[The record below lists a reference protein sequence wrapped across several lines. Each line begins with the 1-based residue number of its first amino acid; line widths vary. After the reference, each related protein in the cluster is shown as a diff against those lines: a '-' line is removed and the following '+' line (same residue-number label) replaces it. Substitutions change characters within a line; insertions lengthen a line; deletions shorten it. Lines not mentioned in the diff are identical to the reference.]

1 MKKLYYLIIF
11 SLITIAGYCQQTN
24 LSIIPE
30 PVELIKKDS
39 FFLLPRT
46 ITISTDAVDKAAVE
60 FSASYLKNRLKSS
73 SDYDVN
79 ISSESYNASIQL
91 LINKNPENQLGN
103 EGYSLSVTTSSIVIK
118 ANQPAG
124 LFYGVQTLLQ
134 LLPKEIESNSTI
146 KNTNWTVPCVE
157 ITDYPRFG
165 WRGLMLDVSRHFF
178 TKEEV
183 KRFIDDMARY
193 KFNVFH
199 WHLTDDEGWR
209 IEIKS
214 LPKLTEIGAWNVKRV
229 GHFGEF
235 SEIKDNEPRTN
246 GGFYTQEDIKE
257 VVQYAKERF
266 VEVLPEIEMPGHSM
280 AAIAS
285 YPELSCT
292 PGADKYRVI
301 SGEKFIEWPATG
313 HFYGLKDNTLCPA
326 NEKVYPFAEKVISEV
341 AALFPFPYIHVGGD
355 ECIQNFWEKSP
366 AVKALMKK
374 ENLKTMLDV
383 QGYFEKR
390 LEKIVASKGKKMIG
404 WDEILEAGVSPTA
417 AIMSWRG
424 TKGGIE
430 ASKKGHE
437 VVMSPTTY
445 VYLDYMQSDE
455 IMEPR
460 IYASLRLNKTYSYE
474 PVSEGINEKL
484 VKGIQGNIWTEQIY
498 NFRQVQY
505 MAWPR
510 AFAISEI
517 AWSPS
522 AKKNW
527 SGFVGKVEDHFERF
541 NAAEK
546 KYAPSM
552 YDPAFNVTQNAKG
565 ELTVSLS
572 TEIEGLDIYYSFD
585 NSYPDHFYPK
595 YTSAVTVPI
604 DATLMRVITYRGK
617 QPVGRMNNMPV
628 AELNKRVA
636 KKK

>member
-1 MKKLYYLIIF
+1 MKKLYCLTLFGI
-11 SLITIAGYCQQTN
+11 ITITGFCQQAN

-46 ITISTDAVDKAAVE
+46 ITISTDAADKAVIE
-60 FSASYLKNRLKSS
+60 FSASYLKNRLKAG
-73 SDYDVN
+73 SDYEVN
-79 ISSESYNASIQL
+79 TSNASNNANIQL
-91 LINKNPENQLGN
+91 LINKNPETQLGN
-103 EGYSLSVTTSSIVIK
+103 EGYHLSVTTNNIIIK

-124 LFYGVQTLLQ
+124 LFYGIQTLLQ
-134 LLPKEIESNSTI
+134 LLPEEIERSSAG
-146 KNTNWTVPCVE
+146 KNTNWSVPCVE

-183 KRFIDDMARY
+183 KGFIDDMARY
-193 KFNVFH
+193 KFNLFH

-209 IEIKS
+209 IQIKS
-214 LPKLTEIGAWNVKRV
+214 LPRLTEVGAWNVKRT
-229 GHFGEF
+229 GHFGDF
-235 SEIKDNEPRTN
+235 SDIKDNEPRTN

-266 VEVLPEIEMPGHSM
+266 VEILPEIDMPGHSM

-292 PGADKYRVI
+292 AGADQYKVI

-326 NEKVYPFAEKVISEV
+326 NEKVYPFVDKVITEV
-341 AALFPFPYIHVGGD
+341 AQLFPFPYIHVGGD
-355 ECIQNFWEKSP
+355 ECIQNFWEKSD

-374 ENLKTMLDV
+374 EKLKTMLEV

-390 LEKIVASKGKKMIG
+390 LEAIVNSKGKKMIG
-404 WDEILEAGVSPTA
+404 WDEILEAGVSPA
-417 AIMSWRG
+417 AGIMSWRG

-460 IYASLRLNKTYSYE
+460 VYASLRLNKTYSYE

-484 VKGIQGNIWTEQIY
+484 IKGIQGNLWTEQVY

-505 MAWPR
+505 MIWPR

-522 AKKNW
+522 GHKNW
-527 SGFVGKVEDHFERF
+527 KNFIGKVEDHFQRF
-541 NAAEK
+541 DAAEK
-546 KYAPSM
+546 KYSPAM
-552 YDPAFNVTQNAKG
+552 YDPEFKVAVNSSGQ
-565 ELTVSLS
+565 LTVSLT

-595 YTSAVTVPI
+595 YTDPVIVPI
-604 DATLMRVITYRGK
+604 DATMMRVITYRGK

-628 AELNKRVA
+628 AELKKRAA